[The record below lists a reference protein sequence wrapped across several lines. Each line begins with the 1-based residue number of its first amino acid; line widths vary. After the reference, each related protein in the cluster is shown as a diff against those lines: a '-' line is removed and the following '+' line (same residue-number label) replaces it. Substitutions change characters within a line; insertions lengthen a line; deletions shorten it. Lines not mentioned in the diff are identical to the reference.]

1 MADYKL
7 TGEQA
12 DALLAKLSSDDAYR
26 ELFQRDIAAAFA
38 QLPGQPAPPE
48 GLTEGCC
55 LQPLD
60 LASKQQISDARD
72 ALRSALTSMV
82 QHIPHLLER

>member
-1 MADYKL
+1 MSDYTL

-26 ELFQRDIAAAFA
+26 ELFLRDITAAFA
-38 QLPGQPAPPE
+38 QLPGQPAPPQD
-48 GLTEGCC
+48 LTEGCC
-55 LQPLD
+55 LQPRD

-72 ALRSALTSMV
+72 ALRSTLTSKV
-82 QHIPHLLER
+82 EYIPHLLER